1 MAGPRDDDKD
11 GRIAWNPNERF
22 DTLNL
27 EIGGGVAHVT
37 LGRPEVGN
45 AINLEMARDLM
56 GAALRC
62 DEDPA
67 VRAVVLSGSGRIFC
81 AGGDLKSFAQHGED
95 LPYHVKEVTTYLHA
109 AVSRFARMD
118 APLIAAVHGAAAG
131 AGLSLALACDLVLA
145 DENARFTLGYSK
157 VGLTPDGSS
166 TYFLPRLV
174 GLRRAMELTLTGR
187 VLSALEAQEWG
198 IVTRI
203 VPGKDLSSEATDLAT
218 ELAAGP
224 TGALGASKR
233 LLHAGWNESLE
244 TQMEA
249 ETRTIAGIARTAD
262 AREGVSA
269 FVQKRAPSFHER

>member
-1 MAGPRDDDKD
+1 MAGPRDDERD
-11 GRIAWNPNERF
+11 GRVEERPNERF
-22 DTLNL
+22 DTLNF
-27 EIGGGVAHVT
+27 EVGEGVARVT
-37 LGRPEVGN
+37 LQRPEVGN
-45 AINLEMARDLM
+45 AINQQMARDLM
-56 GAALRC
+56 NVALRC

-67 VRAVVLSGSGRIFC
+67 VRAVVLTGSGRMFC
-81 AGGDLKSFAQHGED
+81 SGGDLKSFAQYGED
-95 LPYHVKEVTTYLHA
+95 LPLHIKETTTYLHA

-131 AGLSLALACDLVLA
+131 AGLSLTLACDLALA
-145 DENARFTLGYSK
+145 GEVARFTLGYSK

-174 GLRRAMELTLTGR
+174 GFRRAMELALTGR
-187 VLSALEAQEWG
+187 VLSAREAREWG
-198 IVTRI
+198 IATRV
-203 VPGKDLSSEATDLAT
+203 VPEADLLSEAADLAK

-249 ETRTIAGIARTAD
+249 ETRAIADVARTAD

-269 FVQKRAPSFHER
+269 FVQKRAPSFRDR

>member
-1 MAGPRDDDKD
+1 MAGPRDDEGD
-11 GRIAWNPNERF
+11 GRVEEHPNERF
-22 DTLNL
+22 DTLDL
-27 EIGGGVAHVT
+27 EVGEGVAHVT
-37 LGRPEVGN
+37 LQRPEVGN
-45 AINLEMARDLM
+45 AINAEMARDLM
-56 GAALRC
+56 NFALRC

-67 VRAVVLSGSGRIFC
+67 VRAVVLSGSGRMFC
-81 AGGDLKSFAQHGED
+81 SGGDLKSFAQYGED
-95 LPYHVKEVTTYLHA
+95 LLRHIKETTTYLHA

-131 AGLSLALACDLVLA
+131 AGLSLTLACDLVLA
-145 DENARFTLGYSK
+145 DEDARFTLGYSK

-174 GLRRAMELTLTGR
+174 GFRRAMELTLTGR
-187 VLSALEAQEWG
+187 VLSAQEAREWG
-198 IVTRI
+198 IATR
-203 VPGKDLSSEATDLAT
+203 VVSEADLLSEAAELAT
-218 ELAAGP
+218 KLAAGP

-249 ETRTIAGIARTAD
+249 ETRAITDIARTAE

-269 FVQKRAPSFHER
+269 FVEKREPSFQDR